1 LGEGEVKVDDWIKFF
16 RAITR
21 PILTFAGWFCL
32 CNMVYDGKEVPEFFI
47 AAVLGMTGWYFWDR
61 SKLHQVERDDNNKMS
76 VRKGKL
82 PGAEG

>member
-1 LGEGEVKVDDWIKFF
+1 
-16 RAITR
+16 
-21 PILTFAGWFCL
+21 
-32 CNMVYDGKEVPEFFI
+32 MVYDGKEVPEFFI